1 MLFSAATGYAL
12 QALSRL
18 PQDGSYMLVRELAEK
33 LDLPGPFLAKVLQQL
48 AQMGLLES
56 AKGPKGGFRL
66 ARPADQIC
74 VGEVVAALEG
84 PGALDHCVMGFS
96 SCEST
101 NPCPLHEAWSAV
113 KAQVEASMTQSTL
126 AALQKVAQTRP
137 APILPPKSTRKR

>member
-56 AKGPKGGFRL
+56 AKGPRGGFRL
-66 ARPADQIC
+66 ARPADEIF

-84 PGALDHCVMGFS
+84 PGALDHCVMGFA

-101 NPCPLHEAWSAV
+101 NPCPLHDAWTAV
-113 KAQVEASMTQSTL
+113 KAQVEVSMTQSSL

-137 APILPPKSTRKR
+137 MPAAPKSSRKR

>member
-33 LDLPGPFLAKVLQQL
+33 LELPGPFLAKVLQQL

-66 ARPADQIC
+66 SRPADEIY

-101 NPCPLHEAWSAV
+101 NPCPLHDAWTAV
-113 KAQVEASMTQSTL
+113 KAQVEASMTQATL
-126 AALQKVAQTRP
+126 GALQRVALTRP
-137 APILPPKSTRKR
+137 LETQPSKGARKR

>member
-18 PQDGSYMLVRELAEK
+18 PQDGSYMLVRELAER
-33 LDLPGPFLAKVLQQL
+33 LELPGPFLAKVLQQL

-66 ARPADQIC
+66 ARPADEIF

-84 PGALDHCVMGFS
+84 PGALEHCVMGFA

-101 NPCPLHEAWSAV
+101 NPCPLHDAWTAV
-113 KAQVEASMTQSTL
+113 KAQVEASMTQASL
-126 AALQKVAQTRP
+126 GDLQRVAQTRP
-137 APILPPKSTRKR
+137 PQAAAKASRKR